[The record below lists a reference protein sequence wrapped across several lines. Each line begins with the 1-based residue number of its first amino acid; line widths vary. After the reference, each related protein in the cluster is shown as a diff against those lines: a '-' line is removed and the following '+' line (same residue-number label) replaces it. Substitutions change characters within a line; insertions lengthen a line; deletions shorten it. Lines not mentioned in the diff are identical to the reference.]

1 MTKARV
7 RNSSFRSQAVSRRK
21 FIKLA
26 AMAGLLAGCGSTQQA
41 AAPPTQSPTVGAP
54 TAPPPTATSLP
65 THTPAPT
72 HTAVPT
78 SPPTATPTVPP
89 TATPSPTAT
98 PAPTAYR
105 PAAIKIY
112 PDGPSRVVHT
122 HHAGVWDGENL
133 VPAAIGEMLDA
144 SITELTGLNDAR
156 EAWAA
161 LFDPSERVA
170 IKVNAFRNSLVWTH
184 APLVTA
190 VAERLQEAGIPA
202 DQIVI
207 FDYLTSEL
215 QTAGYAV
222 NQDGPGVRCYGTDN
236 NYTTG
241 WQIVGSG
248 LRLSDVLL
256 SCQALIN
263 MPILKA
269 HSLAGLS
276 FAMKNHYGSI
286 RNPQNYHSGARIERG
301 LAELNA
307 LPPIRDQT
315 RLIVGDMLT
324 ASLQTRAAFPYWIE
338 DWTGDSIL
346 MSFDPVA
353 HDTVGLEFLGQRQTE
368 LERSPQAGVRK
379 ATPWLRNGAELGLG
393 TDDVEHIELV
403 ETILG

>member
-1 MTKARV
+1 MTKARL
-7 RNSSFRSQAVSRRK
+7 RNSNFRSQAVSRRK

-41 AAPPTQSPTVGAP
+41 AAPPPQSPTTAAP
-54 TAPPPTATSLP
+54 IAPPPTATSFP
-65 THTPAPT
+65 THTPTPT
-72 HTAVPT
+72 HTTVPT
-78 SPPTATPTVPP
+78 SPPTAPPTEPTTSAPSPTVP
-89 TATPSPTAT
+89 

-105 PAAIKIY
+105 PEAIKIY
-112 PDGPSRVVHT
+112 PDGPSKVVHT
-122 HHAGVWDGENL
+122 HHTGVWDGENL
-133 VPAAIGEMLDA
+133 VPDAIGQMLDA
-144 SITELTGLNDAR
+144 SIIELTGLNDVR

-170 IKVNAFRNSLVWTH
+170 IKVNAFRNSLIWTH
-184 APLVTA
+184 VPLVMA
-190 VAERLQEAGIPA
+190 VTERLQDAGIPT

-207 FDYLTSEL
+207 FDYYTREL
-215 QTAGYAV
+215 ETAGYAV
-222 NQDGPGVRCYGTDN
+222 NQDGPGVRCYGTDS

-269 HSLAGLS
+269 HSLAGMS

-286 RNPQNYHSGARIERG
+286 SSPQNFHYGARIESG

-307 LPPIRDQT
+307 LPPIRDRT

-324 ASLQTRAAFPYWIE
+324 ASLEVRAAFPYWVT

-353 HDTVGLEFLGQRQTE
+353 HDTIGLEFLGQRLTE
-368 LERSPQAGVRK
+368 AERNPQAGVRR

-393 TDDVEHIELV
+393 TNDVEHIELV
-403 ETILG
+403 ETTLE